1 MYQVVIPGC
10 GRGACTAMSIL
21 FFFFFPNWGFL
32 FLSGVRTFL
41 IGV

>member
-21 FFFFFPNWGFL
+21 FFFFPNWGFL

>member
-21 FFFFFPNWGFL
+21 FFFFF
-32 FLSGVRTFL
+32 L
-41 IGV
+41 IGGFSSCPVSGLS

>member
-21 FFFFFPNWGFL
+21 FFFF
-32 FLSGVRTFL
+32 L
-41 IGV
+41 IGGFSSCPVSGLS